1 MVVPMMSVMMVI
13 VGAMAGRSGAATARP
28 ALILA
33 TRSSE
38 VLSVSIVG
46 GRKDK
51 ADRHGYKQEEIH
63 PTTPKLQEPVKIDKR
78 GGAFNK
84 HRVTKD
90 FVLNG
95 PVVGRVYTT
104 PKKPPP
110 SRQFSSNPEMR
121 RQLEFAAEAPNN
133 QVLTHLRR

>member
-38 VLSVSIVG
+38 VLSISIVG

-95 PVVGRVYTT
+95 PVVGRV
-104 PKKPPP
+104 
-110 SRQFSSNPEMR
+110 
-121 RQLEFAAEAPNN
+121 
-133 QVLTHLRR
+133 